1 MKIIKKYLGLK
12 ENNAS
17 AFTLMESLI
26 ALIVISGTLLVYQ
39 GLSHSVLSHITY
51 LRESDQDKWLLFAHQ
66 FRSEC
71 RGARFRS
78 VRDNRLYIEKDGKE
92 LAFGYTGKKDFR
104 KASAQWHGY
113 HPMLLNLSNVHISEH
128 AQKITLVLKWPSG
141 LERTFIYDFKEK
153 S

>member
-1 MKIIKKYLGLK
+1 MKIIRKYLGLQR
-12 ENNAS
+12 NNVS

-26 ALIVISGTLLVYQ
+26 ALMVISGTLLVYQ
-39 GLSHSVLSHITY
+39 GLSHSLLSHMTY
-51 LRESDQDKWLLFAHQ
+51 LRESDQDKWLLFTHQ

-78 VRDNRLYIEKDGKE
+78 VRGNRLYIEKDGKE
-92 LAFGYTGKKDFR
+92 LAFGYTSKKDFR
-104 KASAQWHGY
+104 KASAKWHGY
-113 HPMLLNLSNVHISEH
+113 HPMLLNLSSAHISE
-128 AQKITLVLKWPSG
+128 QDQRIRLVLKWPSG